1 MSAANMPVPTLANSD
16 THTPRVYCLLEEQ
29 RTTLSARRGSLQ
41 RQLHGLPFTPVP
53 HIVARLERLRGRGSS
68 RETRGSRI
76 GAYKKK
82 NVSKIDRTRFWP
94 KQMKLLTMVPGFFS
108 ITW

>member
-1 MSAANMPVPTLANSD
+1 MWPGGIFAGFFSSSAACITLPGPNVQMSAANMPVPTLANSD

-53 HIVARLERLRGRGSS
+53 HIVARLERLVVRGF
-68 RETRGSRI
+68 
-76 GAYKKK
+76 
-82 NVSKIDRTRFWP
+82 VLLH
-94 KQMKLLTMVPGFFS
+94 KLVKL
-108 ITW
+108 